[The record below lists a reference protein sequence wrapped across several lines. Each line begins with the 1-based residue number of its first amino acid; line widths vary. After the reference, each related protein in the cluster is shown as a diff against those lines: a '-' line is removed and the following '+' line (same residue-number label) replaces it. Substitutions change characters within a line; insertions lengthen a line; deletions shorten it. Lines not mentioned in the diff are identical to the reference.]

1 MIVTNA
7 VAEPVGKDFIE
18 VSGAF
23 FGPDGRH
30 DSDYAYY
37 YNNIKDNVAKRIEA
51 FKSRQE
57 NTQ

>member
-1 MIVTNA
+1 MTNA
-7 VAEPVGKDFIE
+7 KAEPKPEGFIE
-18 VSGAF
+18 ISGASS
-23 FGPDGRH
+23 GPDGRH